1 MNRETSNGLGL
12 GKEKRR
18 LASCLQPACRENR
31 RRVEL
36 DKLDLI
42 RVTVTGRNGTGG
54 GGGEWGGT
62 GTQKGEMQSR
72 AAGQLFKPKKCRVI
86 EERRI
91 CSVSN
96 PNAPA
101 QFLHYITAPPG
112 GMGGETCD
120 DTHQTN
126 GGWRRP

>member
-1 MNRETSNGLGL
+1 MAWDW
-12 GKEKRR
+12 EKKKGG
-18 LASCLQPACRENR
+18 SQVACSQHAG